1 MFLKSDAEKLE
12 ENFRLAKQALPDID
26 SSSGYPNYPEVISE
40 FMNSLCSPP
49 WLKIDY
55 DPKEVKNIIS
65 NIDNASPDNLRNV
78 LTDANRIERFGCG
91 QWAVILGGDFF
102 PLVIAR
108 AYELTKP

>member
-1 MFLKSDAEKLE
+1 MFLKSDVEKLE

-55 DPKEVKNIIS
+55 DPKEVKISFQIIHS
-65 NIDNASPDNLRNV
+65 SKLLAP
-78 LTDANRIERFGCG
+78 
-91 QWAVILGGDFF
+91 
-102 PLVIAR
+102 
-108 AYELTKP
+108 